1 VQDIEA
7 LKAQFRAKVRAEADA
22 RELARVQAEAEA
34 IVEEML
40 KWESWKVRCEVSW
53 GLELHL
59 LLTFGVM
66 ECAHR
71 GWPGLWQ

>member
-7 LKAQFRAKVRAEADA
+7 LKAQFRAQVRAEADA
-22 RELARVQAEAEA
+22 RELARVQAEAEV

-40 KWESWKVRCEVSW
+40 KWESWKVRCAASW

-59 LLTFGVM
+59 FLTFGVL
-66 ECAHR
+66 ERARR